1 MTQNQNSSPIG
12 ARLRPEAQPEGTPPR
27 SKGMWRSLV
36 VFIAVV
42 VIVVVYAYG
51 FQVTK
56 VDLEKPREER
66 RQTQLTNIIR
76 GLVRPRL
83 VEYEEERLEIDA
95 PVMMPCDTRVPLPP
109 VDTSGRYIEL
119 TPNCVKLGGEVT
131 VKGHNFEPGE
141 TVFLYFIPEAESIR
155 DQVEL
160 RLADDAIETDSQG
173 QFTYMAE
180 MRKDRPSDEPQTVR
194 AVTKI
199 RSGLPHPS
207 NTLKDTFGKIIETI
221 FLALIATTIGTAL
234 AIPISFLAA
243 RNLMSS
249 MVSPFG
255 SAMAGILI
263 APLGGVL
270 GLSLFGWLTGLVDDL
285 TQNVALSVVSL
296 IATIVVLWLL
306 IRLFS
311 RDYQGRFAAWR
322 RGGLGLLAVSLVA
335 LALGLLA
342 TLGMKLGVRLQAEL
356 GTFGFLGN
364 FVFVL
369 SDLVVTFLP
378 LLGGLIGLVIS
389 NSLASSLS
397 GRFLRTTK
405 PAVAKVFTTVVATLA
420 GALLAAI
427 VAAVVA
433 WLYKIEN
440 LAGFVAMPAVVVS
453 AIFLV
458 LSLVVDVQRPMP
470 TGTIVYNITRTILNA
485 LRSIEPLIMVVAFAV
500 WVGIGPFAGV
510 MALALHTIAALGK
523 LYSEQVENI
532 LVGPIEA
539 VTATGANRLQTIAYA
554 VIPQIVPPYI
564 AFTIYRWDINVRMST
579 IIGFGGGGGIGFLVQ
594 QNLNLLKYRDASVQ
608 MIAIAI
614 VVATLD
620 FASAKVRERII

>member
-1 MTQNQNSSPIG
+1 MTQDQNSRPP
-12 ARLRPEAQPEGTPPR
+12 LRPR
-27 SKGMWRSLV
+27 SGQGSGQVWRSLAT
-36 VFIAVV
+36 FLAVV

-95 PVMMPCDTRVPLPP
+95 PVMMPCDDQVPLPP

-119 TPNCVKLGGEVT
+119 TPNCVELGGEVT
-131 VKGHNFEPGE
+131 VSGYNYEPGE
-141 TVFLYFIPEAESIR
+141 TVFLYFVPEAASIH

-160 RLADDAIETDSQG
+160 RLAQDAIKTDSQG
-173 QFTYMAE
+173 QFTYVAE
-180 MRKDRPSDEPQTVR
+180 MRKDRPSDEPQIVR

-199 RSGLPHPS
+199 RSGLPKPS
-207 NTLKDTFGKIIETI
+207 NTLKDTIDKIIETV

-243 RNLMSS
+243 RNLMST

-255 SAMAGILI
+255 SVMAGILI
-263 APLGGVL
+263 APLGGAL
-270 GLSLFGWLTGLVDDL
+270 GLRLFGWLTGLADDL
-285 TQNVALSVVSL
+285 TQNLALGVALLVAS
-296 IATIVVLWLL
+296 IVVVWLL
-306 IRLFS
+306 IRLLS
-311 RDYQGRFAAWR
+311 RDYHGRFAAWR

-342 TLGMKLGVRLQAEL
+342 TLGMKLGVWLQAEL
-356 GTFGFLGN
+356 GPFGFLGN
-364 FVFVL
+364 FVFIL
-369 SDLVVTFLP
+369 SDLIVTFLP
-378 LLGGLIGLVIS
+378 LLGGLIGLSIS
-389 NSLASSLS
+389 NSLASSLF
-397 GRFLRTTK
+397 GRFLRTAK
-405 PAVAKVFTTVVATLA
+405 PPVAKAFTAVVATLA
-420 GALLAAI
+420 GALLAATV
-427 VAAVVA
+427 VAIVA
-433 WLYKIEN
+433 WLYKVEN
-440 LAGFVAMPAVVVS
+440 LVGFVGVPAVVVG
-453 AIFLV
+453 AFFLV
-458 LSLVVDVQRPMP
+458 ISLIIDVQRPVP
-470 TGTIVYNITRTILNA
+470 TGTVIYNVTRTILNT

-510 MALALHTIAALGK
+510 LALALHTIAALGK

-532 LVGPIEA
+532 MVGPIEA